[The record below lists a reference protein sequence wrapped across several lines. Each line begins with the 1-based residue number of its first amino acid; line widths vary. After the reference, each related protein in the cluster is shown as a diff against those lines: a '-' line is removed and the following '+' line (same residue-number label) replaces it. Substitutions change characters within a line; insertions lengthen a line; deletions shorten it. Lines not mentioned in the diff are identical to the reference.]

1 MLPEE
6 NIAKAEELETPIQP
20 FEAPVV
26 EMKEEHKFDEIP
38 EEKTI
43 IV

>member
-26 EMKEEHKFDEIP
+26 EMKEENKFDEIP